1 MSAVAVGAIFFAI
14 LLAITA
20 AMLWQSRGA
29 RTPEQAE
36 YLVGEAI
43 AFVHG
48 GLPEEAAASLTT
60 DDVRSLLDW
69 SRHHSQVVVARSG
82 AEVPVL
88 GGPEAVAYVAEQSIA
103 RGRPIDEALVRLILD
118 LEAAYL
124 VTIGAIGE
132 PVEEA
137 GS

>member
-1 MSAVAVGAIFFAI
+1 MGVVAIGAIFFAI
-14 LLAITA
+14 LLAISA

-29 RTPEQAE
+29 RIPDQAE
-36 YLVGEAI
+36 YLVDEAI

-48 GLPEEAAASLTT
+48 GLPEEAAADLTT

-82 AEVPVL
+82 AEIPVV
-88 GGPEAVAYVAEQSIA
+88 GGPEAVAFVTEQSVVH
-103 RGRPIDEALVRLILD
+103 GRPVDESLVRLVLD

-124 VTIGAIGE
+124 VTIGAVGE

-137 GS
+137 AS